1 MSYDYQ
7 TISVHLDAGVLVAT
21 IKNPPVNV
29 MTLPLYQDLVAF
41 TAAVA
46 VDEEVKV
53 VVMQSADPDF
63 FIAHFDL
70 EAILSFPIDQPAM
83 KATELSPF
91 HGMCE
96 LMRTMNKPTIAK
108 LAGRVGGGGNEFAAS
123 CDMRFGV
130 KDRTVINQMEV
141 PLGILPGGG
150 GTQHLPRLIGRNRAM
165 EVILGAEDL
174 DAVTAERWGYLNR
187 IFETPQAMDDFVDRL
202 ARRIASWPSG
212 AVALAKASVVNAEPA
227 MREGLLE
234 EAYLFQQTLRLPEAH
249 ANMQA
254 ALLMGAQTRAGESR
268 IADLMGELPSFNK
281 DSR

>member
-7 TISVHLDAGVLVAT
+7 TISVRLDAGVLVAT

-63 FIAHFDL
+63 FITHFDL

-174 DAVTAERWGYLNR
+174 DAVTAERWGYINR

-234 EAYLFQQTLRLPEAH
+234 EAFLFQQTLRLPEAH

-254 ALLMGAQTRAGESR
+254 ALLMGAQTLAGESR
-268 IADLMGELPSFNK
+268 IAELMGELPSFNK

>member
-7 TISVHLDAGVLVAT
+7 TISVRLDAGVLVAT

>member
-1 MSYDYQ
+1 MQDIYA
-7 TISVHLDAGVLVAT
+7 TISTQLNDGVLVAT
-21 IKNPPVNV
+21 INNPPVNV

-46 VDEEVKV
+46 VDEDVRV

-63 FIAHFDL
+63 FIAHFDI
-70 EAILSFPIDQPAM
+70 EVILTFPIDEPAV
-83 KATELSPF
+83 KASELSPF

-130 KDRTVINQMEV
+130 RGLTVINQMEV

-150 GTQHLPRLIGRNRAM
+150 GTQQLPRLIGRNRAM
-165 EVILGAEDL
+165 EVILGADDL
-174 DAVTAERWGYLNR
+174 DAETAERWGYLNR
-187 IFETPQAMDDFVDRL
+187 IFDTTQAMDEFVDRL
-202 ARRIASWPSG
+202 ARRIASWPKG

-227 MREGLLE
+227 MRERLLE
-234 EAYLFQQTLRLPEAH
+234 EAYLFQQTLRLPEAQ
-249 ANMQA
+249 ANMRA
-254 ALLMGAQTRAGESR
+254 AMAMGAQTRGGEAR
-268 IADLMGELPSFNK
+268 IADLMAELAGGDQDP
-281 DSR
+281 R

>member
-7 TISVHLDAGVLVAT
+7 TISVRLDAGVLVAT

-234 EAYLFQQTLRLPEAH
+234 EAFLFQQTLRLPEAH

-268 IADLMGELPSFNK
+268 IAELMGELPSFNK
-281 DSR
+281 DSS

>member
-268 IADLMGELPSFNK
+268 IAELMGELPSFNK

>member
-7 TISVHLDAGVLVAT
+7 TISVRLDAGVLVAT

-234 EAYLFQQTLRLPEAH
+234 EAFLFQQTLRLPEAH

-268 IADLMGELPSFNK
+268 IAELMGELPSFNK

>member
-1 MSYDYQ
+1 MQDIYA
-7 TISVHLDAGVLVAT
+7 TISTQLNDGVLVAT
-21 IKNPPVNV
+21 INNPPVNV

-46 VDEEVKV
+46 VDEDVRV

-63 FIAHFDL
+63 FIAHFDI
-70 EAILSFPIDQPAM
+70 EVILTFPIDEPAV
-83 KATELSPF
+83 KASELSPF

-130 KDRTVINQMEV
+130 RGLTVINQMEV

-150 GTQHLPRLIGRNRAM
+150 GTQQLPRLIGRNRAM
-165 EVILGAEDL
+165 EVILGADDL
-174 DAVTAERWGYLNR
+174 DAETAERWGYLNR
-187 IFETPQAMDDFVDRL
+187 IFDTKQAMDEFVDRL
-202 ARRIASWPSG
+202 ARRIASWPKG

-234 EAYLFQQTLRLPEAH
+234 EAYLFQQTLRLPEAQ
-249 ANMQA
+249 ANMRA
-254 ALLMGAQTRAGESR
+254 AMAMGAQTRGGEAR
-268 IADLMGELPSFNK
+268 IADLMAELAGGDQDP
-281 DSR
+281 R

>member
-7 TISVHLDAGVLVAT
+7 TISVRLDAGVLVAT

-234 EAYLFQQTLRLPEAH
+234 EAFLFQQTLRLPEAH

-268 IADLMGELPSFNK
+268 IALTRPVVNK
-281 DSR
+281 ACG

>member
-1 MSYDYQ
+1 MQDNYA
-7 TISVHLDAGVLVAT
+7 TISTQLNDGVLVAT
-21 IKNPPVNV
+21 INNPPVNV
-29 MTLPLYQDLVAF
+29 MTLALYQDLVAF

-46 VDEEVKV
+46 VDEDVRV

-63 FIAHFDL
+63 FIAHFDI
-70 EAILSFPIDQPAM
+70 EVILTFPIDEPPA
-83 KATELSPF
+83 KASELSAF

-130 KDRTVINQMEV
+130 RGQTVINQMEV

-150 GTQHLPRLIGRNRAM
+150 GTQQLPRLIGRNRAM
-165 EVILGAEDL
+165 EVILGADDL
-174 DAVTAERWGYLNR
+174 DAETAERWGYLNR
-187 IFETPQAMDDFVDRL
+187 IFDTTQAMDDFVDRL
-202 ARRIASWPSG
+202 ARRIASWPKG

-234 EAYLFQQTLRLPEAH
+234 EAYLFQQTLRLPEAQ
-249 ANMQA
+249 ANMRA
-254 ALLMGAQTRAGESR
+254 AMAMGAQTRGGEAR
-268 IADLMGELPSFNK
+268 IADLMAELAGGDQDP
-281 DSR
+281 R

>member
-7 TISVHLDAGVLVAT
+7 TISVRLDAGVLVAT

-70 EAILSFPIDQPAM
+70 EAILSFPIYQPAM

-174 DAVTAERWGYLNR
+174 DAVTAERCGYLNR

-234 EAYLFQQTLRLPEAH
+234 EAFLFQQTLRLPEAH

-254 ALLMGAQTRAGESR
+254 ALLMGAQTLAGESR
-268 IADLMGELPSFNK
+268 IAELMGELPSFNK

>member
-234 EAYLFQQTLRLPEAH
+234 EAFLFQQTLRLPEAH

-268 IADLMGELPSFNK
+268 IAELMGELPSFNK

>member
-7 TISVHLDAGVLVAT
+7 TISVRLDAGVLVAT

-29 MTLPLYQDLVAF
+29 ITLPLYQDLVAF

-53 VVMQSADPDF
+53 VVMQSAYPDF

-234 EAYLFQQTLRLPEAH
+234 EAFLFQQTLRLPEAH

-268 IADLMGELPSFNK
+268 IAELMGELPSFNK

>member
-7 TISVHLDAGVLVAT
+7 TISVRLDAGVLVAT

-268 IADLMGELPSFNK
+268 IAELMGELPSFNK

>member
-1 MSYDYQ
+1 
-7 TISVHLDAGVLVAT
+7 VVVAT
-21 IKNPPVNV
+21 IKDAPVNV
-29 MTLPLYQDLVAF
+29 LTLAVYQDVVAC

-234 EAYLFQQTLRLPEAH
+234 EAFLFQQTLRLPEAH

-268 IADLMGELPSFNK
+268 IAELMGELPSFNK

>member
-1 MSYDYQ
+1 MSYNYQ

-234 EAYLFQQTLRLPEAH
+234 EAFLFQQTLRLPEAH

-268 IADLMGELPSFNK
+268 IAELMGELPSFNK